1 MPNVPAKK
9 AFKAV
14 NTDHSVLLS
23 EGTLFCRASTPCGG
37 RIDGKPKLRITGKAL
52 RKVLA
57 GIPPE
62 SEIRLMV
69 IGQRAIVP
77 ISIALLHRVKRRRA
91 GGIRFHGSS
100 PWAVDPSLL
109 SQMRTDANRT
119 AARKFSAVFSK
130 RVAMRRKPDRRAH
143 GRKR

>member
-62 SEIRLMV
+62 SEIRLMAH
-69 IGQRAIVP
+69 GHRAKGNCSDLDSVAPPGKAKAGRWHP
-77 ISIALLHRVKRRRA
+77 ISWVLTL
-91 GGIRFHGSS
+91 
-100 PWAVDPSLL
+100 
-109 SQMRTDANRT
+109 
-119 AARKFSAVFSK
+119 
-130 RVAMRRKPDRRAH
+130 
-143 GRKR
+143 GRGPIPA